1 VDLNGSWRSRIDR
14 DEEGETQGWEH
25 VSQRA
30 RQIGDMVGVNR
41 KSSLAQ
47 SFVLGMMLA
56 IGGAASRAQSFP
68 DVKPS
73 PQQVA
78 WQDLEV
84 GAIFHFGP
92 NTFLN
97 QEWGDGSADP
107 AVFNPS
113 NFDPEQWMRAAKAAG
128 IKYVVF
134 VAKHHDGFC
143 LWPTTKTQYS
153 IKSLPWRAGTGDVV
167 GDVAAA
173 ARKYGL
179 KFGVY
184 LSPWDRHDPSYKN
197 SAAYDDYYLS
207 LLTELV
213 TNYGELTELWLD
225 GAGSQG
231 HVYNFDRYVENLRVY
246 QPNTLIFADAALL
259 KYGDIRWVGNEA
271 GEASEENWNV
281 LDLRGYLRYRPTE
294 ADTPLRKAHWFW
306 HRDDEAS
313 LKSVGELVETYER
326 TVGRGAQLMI
336 GLAPDNRGLLP
347 DADVKRLAEFGDALR
362 AAYAP
367 EKNLAARATNAPL
380 YRNALDSDPDTFWSP
395 TEGSHSAVIDL
406 VFPAPISFDR
416 AVTMEWLID
425 GQKIQKYALQI
436 EDGAT
441 WKTVYE
447 GTTIGHK
454 KIDRFDRRTARRVR
468 LNILTASS
476 TPRIREFQLFD
487 SSRTDSYSAR
497 KP

>member
-1 VDLNGSWRSRIDR
+1 MAADGGKRIS
-14 DEEGETQGWEH
+14 GLAPALSFSILFFIWGA
-25 VSQRA
+25 VSH
-30 RQIGDMVGVNR
+30 
-41 KSSLAQ
+41 AQ
-47 SFVLGMMLA
+47 NFT
-56 IGGAASRAQSFP
+56 

-78 WQDLEV
+78 WQDLEM
-84 GAIFHFGP
+84 GAIIHFGP

-97 QEWGDGSADP
+97 QEWGDGTADP
-107 AVFNPS
+107 SVFNPS
-113 NFDPEQWMRAAKAAG
+113 EFDPEQWMRTARAAG

-153 IKSLPWRAGTGDVV
+153 VRSIPWRAGKGDVV

-179 KFGVY
+179 KFGIY
-184 LSPWDRHDPSYKN
+184 LSPWDRHDPSYRD

-207 LLTELV
+207 LLNELA
-213 TNYGELTELWLD
+213 TNYGELAEFWLD
-225 GAGSQG
+225 GAGSDG
-231 HVYNFDRYVENLRVY
+231 HVYNFDRYVDNLRVH

-259 KYGDIRWVGNEA
+259 KYGDIRWVGNES
-271 GEASEENWNV
+271 GEVSEENWNV
-281 LDLRGYLRYRPTE
+281 LDLRGYLRYRPAE
-294 ADTPLRKAHWFW
+294 ADTPLRKEHWFW
-306 HRDDEAS
+306 HPNDEAS
-313 LKSVGELVETYER
+313 LKSVGELLETYER

-347 DADVKRLAEFGDALR
+347 HADVNRLVELGNALR
-362 AAYAP
+362 ATYAP
-367 EKNLAARATNAPL
+367 EKNLAVRATNASV
-380 YRNALDSDPDTFWSP
+380 YRNALDSDLDTFWSP
-395 TEGSHSAVIDL
+395 AEGSHSAMIDL

-416 AVTMEWLID
+416 AVTMEWLVD
-425 GQKIQKYALQI
+425 GQRIQKYALQI
-436 EDGAT
+436 KDGAK

-454 KIDRFDRRTARRVR
+454 KIDRFHRITARRVR
-468 LNILTASS
+468 LKVLSASN

-487 SSRTDSYSAR
+487 GSQTDPYNVR